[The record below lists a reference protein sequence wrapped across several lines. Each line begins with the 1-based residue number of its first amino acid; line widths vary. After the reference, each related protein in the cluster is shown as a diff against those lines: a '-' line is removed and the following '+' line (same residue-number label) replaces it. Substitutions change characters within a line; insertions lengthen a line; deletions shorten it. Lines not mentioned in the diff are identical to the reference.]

1 MVQGT
6 TLPSSTMSGQ
16 GRSTAS
22 SHPYPWSP
30 KPTVSRGGQSQYS
43 AYTIYSDVESDHDVF
58 AFAPPLAGGAEL
70 PAQPPLPELLPVLE
84 EDPRL
89 QGVPSLGQFVR
100 RFTASDISGT
110 RPTTQNTSE
119 ESLHPP
125 PHTPDGARGGTT
137 SSGGSD
143 IFNFALPRQDYGIE
157 PTRFVSNEASGSFSG
172 NSPVPCQPDERKDG
186 LRCNVTECLG

>member
-1 MVQGT
+1 
-6 TLPSSTMSGQ
+6 MSGQ

-30 KPTVSRGGQSQYS
+30 KPAGSRGGQSQYS

-70 PAQPPLPELLPVLE
+70 PAQPIFPELLPVLE
-84 EDPRL
+84 EDPRH
-89 QGVPSLGQFVR
+89 QGIPSLGQFVR
-100 RFTASDISGT
+100 RFNASDISGT
-110 RPTTQNTSE
+110 LPATQNASE
-119 ESLHPP
+119 DLYPP

-143 IFNFALPRQDYGIE
+143 IFNFALPRQENGIE
-157 PTRFVSNEASGSFSG
+157 PTILLASNEASGSFSG
-172 NSPVPCQPDERKDG
+172 NASVPQPDERKHG
-186 LRCNVTECLG
+186 LRYKVSECLG